1 MFEIGN
7 TLREARLRKGLDI
20 SECELATKIRP
31 KYLRALEDEHFDLL
45 PSPAY
50 IRGFLRSYAEF
61 LDLDGQLVID
71 EYESRFGA
79 FDGADTRRPAE
90 SASIRRTAPGRPRS
104 ESAGR
109 RRAPARRGGT
119 RRPSRRRTEA
129 QLLWLAIGGVLAVGL
144 LVQMGVGDPNEGT
157 REITIAGAGTVTASP
172 PGTED
177 QDPRLAT
184 AERPEAVRILL
195 SGTGADGSYVEV
207 RAKNAAGR
215 EVYRAILLPGQTKS
229 FAVDRSIWLR
239 AANTAGL
246 ELKVNDK
253 VYPLSGGTADFLV
266 SRQGPRA
273 AGNG

>member
-20 SECELATKIRP
+20 SACELATKIRP

-79 FDGADTRRPAE
+79 FDTPDPARRTADNH
-90 SASIRRTAPGRPRS
+90 SIRRSAPGRPQS

-109 RRAPARRGGT
+109 RRAGTTRRAG

-129 QLLWLAIGGVLAVGL
+129 QLLWLAIGGVLGVGL

-157 REITIAGAGTVTASP
+157 AGITPAVPGAVTAP
-172 PGTED
+172 EPGTED
-177 QDPRLAT
+177 PDLAT
-184 AERPEAVRILL
+184 PERPEAVRILL
-195 SGTGADGSYVEV
+195 TGTGAYGSYVEV

-215 EVYRAILLPGQTKS
+215 EVYRATLLPGQSKS
-229 FAVDRSIWLR
+229 FSVDRSIWLR
-239 AANTAGL
+239 AANTEGL
-246 ELKVNDK
+246 ELKVNDR

-266 SRQGPRA
+266 LRQGPRP

>member
-79 FDGADTRRPAE
+79 FDNPDVVRRPPE
-90 SASIRRTAPGRPRS
+90 NHSIRRTAPGRPRS
-104 ESAGR
+104 ESDGR
-109 RRAPARRGGT
+109 RRAGTRRTG

-129 QLLWLAIGGVLAVGL
+129 QLLWLAIGGVLGVGL
-144 LVQMGVGDPNEGT
+144 LVQMGVGDPN
-157 REITIAGAGTVTASP
+157 AGTTGITPNVPGTATAP
-172 PGTED
+172 EPGTED
-177 QDPRLAT
+177 PELAT
-184 AERPEAVRILL
+184 PERPEAVRILL
-195 SGTGADGSYVEV
+195 TGTGAYGSYVEV

-215 EVYRAILLPGQTKS
+215 EVYRATLLPGQSKGFS
-229 FAVDRSIWLR
+229 VDRSIWLR
-239 AANTAGL
+239 AANTDGL

-266 SRQGPRA
+266 LRQGPRP

>member
-20 SECELATKIRP
+20 SACELATKIRP

-79 FDGADTRRPAE
+79 FDGAEHRRPTE
-90 SASIRRTAPGRPRS
+90 NASIRRTAPGRPRS

-109 RRAPARRGGT
+109 RRPPARRRGT
-119 RRPSRRRTEA
+119 GSRRPSRRRTEA
-129 QLLWLAIGGVLAVGL
+129 QLLWLAIGGVLGVGL
-144 LVQMGVGDPNEGT
+144 LVQMGVGDPNEGAT
-157 REITIAGAGTVTASP
+157 PITPAVPGTVTTPA
-172 PGTED
+172 PGTD
-177 QDPRLAT
+177 DPELAT
-184 AERPEAVRILL
+184 PERPEAVRILL
-195 SGTGADGSYVEV
+195 TGTGAYGSYIEV

-215 EVYRAILLPGQTKS
+215 EVYRSTLLPGQSKS
-229 FAVDRSIWLR
+229 FEVDRSIWLR
-239 AANTAGL
+239 AANTDGL
-246 ELKVNDK
+246 QLKVNDK
-253 VYPLSGGTADFLV
+253 AFPLSGGTADFLV
-266 SRQGPRA
+266 SRQGPKP

>member
-79 FDGADTRRPAE
+79 FDGADHRRPTE
-90 SASIRRTAPGRPRS
+90 SASIRRSAPGRPRS
-104 ESAGR
+104 ESANR
-109 RRAPARRGGT
+109 RRPASRRGG

-129 QLLWLAIGGVLAVGL
+129 QLLWLAIGGVLGVGL

-157 REITIAGAGTVTASP
+157 RAITPAVPGAVTSP
-172 PGTED
+172 ALAT
-177 QDPRLAT
+177 QDPTTAT
-184 AERPEAVRILL
+184 EERPDAVRILL
-195 SGTGADGSYVEV
+195 TGTGAYGSYVEV
-207 RAKNAAGR
+207 RAKDAGGR
-215 EVYRAILLPGQTKS
+215 EVYRATLLPGESKS
-229 FAVDRSIWLR
+229 FQVDQSIWLR
-239 AANTAGL
+239 AANTDGL
-246 ELKVNDK
+246 KLTVNDK
-253 VYPLSGGTADFLV
+253 VYPLTGGTADFLV
-266 SRQGPRA
+266 SRRGPRS